1 MIQSGW
7 KPFLPRRSICERIH
21 IDKVIACIPSMGVQ
35 NRHRK
40 AAYYFQRIQN
50 MENPV
55 HSVRFLL
62 QPESSSNC
70 FGAGQAMPELER
82 CLALIQPESSHEHR
96 QSFFRKLRPPAAA
109 RLNSIRRV
117 LAALPPTNHASRSIM
132 LSEMPVLIPQ
142 CSSSLTAAAGCG
154 LYRL

>member
-1 MIQSGW
+1 MEAFS
-7 KPFLPRRSICERIH
+7 PRRSICERIH

-35 NRHRK
+35 IGTEKRHITSK
-40 AAYYFQRIQN
+40 EYKIWKI
-50 MENPV
+50 P
-55 HSVRFLL
+55 SIPCRFLL

-142 CSSSLTAAAGCG
+142 CSSSLTAAC
-154 LYRL
+154 RLRAVSSVI

>member
-35 NRHRK
+35 IGTEKRHITSK
-40 AAYYFQRIQN
+40 EYKIWKIPSIPCDFCCSQR
-50 MENPV
+50 
-55 HSVRFLL
+55 
-62 QPESSSNC
+62 SSSNC

-82 CLALIQPESSHEHR
+82 CLALIQPESSHEAP
-96 QSFFRKLRPPAAA
+96 SVFFPQTPSSSSR

-142 CSSSLTAAAGCG
+142 CSSSLTAACRLR